1 MTEWSLCRWHGAP
14 AEMDAALRDLGWRGP
29 GEEAAALDP
38 RIGGLIP
45 ATGEPPRVVDGVAY
59 AAIAATELLPVPPGL
74 AATGPE
80 LSALLIG
87 SF

>member
-14 AEMDAALRDLGWRGP
+14 AELAAALRGFGWRGP

-45 ATGEPPRVVDGVAY
+45 ASGEAPREVDGTAY
-59 AAIAATELLPVPPGL
+59 AAIAATEPLPVPPGL